1 MKDFQSITQV
11 KVTGNS
17 DEVNRLLE
25 DFWQLLDVFHNNE
38 GDLFFVLGN
47 REPLISPSLRSA

>member
-25 DFWQLLDVFHNNE
+25 DFWQLLDVFHNDE
-38 GDLFFVLGN
+38 GDLFFVLGS
-47 REPLISPSLRSA
+47 RELLISPSLRSA